1 MRRPARASR
10 TWRAR
15 YPPVRL
21 AAQHTGSAHA
31 ASKTLGLVTFIA
43 AVLAIVAASS
53 PAGNAIVSLLHLSG
67 PIAGVVWA
75 GIAGIAGTLTWFSYL
90 SEKRDLERITL

>member
-1 MRRPARASR
+1 MRRPARVSGAPRGRYRPIRLVTQR
-10 TWRAR
+10 TG
-15 YPPVRL
+15 PT
-21 AAQHTGSAHA
+21 HT

-53 PAGNAIVSLLHLSG
+53 PAGNAIVSLLRLSG